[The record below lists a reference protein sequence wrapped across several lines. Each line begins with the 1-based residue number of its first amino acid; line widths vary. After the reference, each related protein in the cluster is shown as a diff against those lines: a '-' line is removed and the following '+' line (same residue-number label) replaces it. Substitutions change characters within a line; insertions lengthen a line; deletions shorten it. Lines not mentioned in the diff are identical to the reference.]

1 MWKEVVVIC
10 LYFEVRYWNL
20 CIERVKITK
29 DFSHVDDSQA
39 ENRSG
44 YVRDII
50 QNLCSSNVLE
60 KSILSR
66 PNVINIIDTCP
77 SY

>member
-10 LYFEVRYWNL
+10 LYFEVRYWQFW
-20 CIERVKITK
+20 IERGKITK
-29 DFSHVDDSQA
+29 DFSQLGESQA

-50 QNLCSSNVLE
+50 QNLSSSNVLE

-66 PNVINIIDTCP
+66 PNIINIIDICP